1 MLNSLFVNFTS
12 AYSLSHYE
20 LRASAS
26 KELYQSFFSIDMRQT
41 TYTASSSDEYLKK
54 NQISIIFSSQFSLVI
69 EEIEMIETNEDR

>member
-1 MLNSLFVNFTS
+1 
-12 AYSLSHYE
+12 
-20 LRASAS
+20 
-26 KELYQSFFSIDMRQT
+26 MRQT